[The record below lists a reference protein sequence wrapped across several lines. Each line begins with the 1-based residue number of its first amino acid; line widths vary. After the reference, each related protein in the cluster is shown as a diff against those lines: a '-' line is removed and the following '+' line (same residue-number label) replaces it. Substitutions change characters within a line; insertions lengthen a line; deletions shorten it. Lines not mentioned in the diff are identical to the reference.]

1 MVKYPESKDDVSGWR
16 KQVTSAMAQARVD
29 VDDVS
34 NDVIKRVRARRGVW
48 RRVGAHDLKRRRVEA
63 HGARDQPYGNFERRV
78 GARAVS
84 DDVEAFAIL

>member
-1 MVKYPESKDDVSGWR
+1 M
-16 KQVTSAMAQARVD
+16 TSATAQARAD

-34 NDVIKRVRARRGVW
+34 KRMTAY
-48 RRVGAHDLKRRRVEA
+48 DLKRRRVEA

-78 GARAVS
+78 RARAVS